1 MNQNNRGILQFEIK
15 KSYFCAR
22 IFDVH
27 FSMISR
33 RIIRTK
39 VLQVLYSH
47 YATEEQSLNNTEK
60 ELFFSIQKTYDLYHL
75 IFGLLLEIADYAES
89 RIEIRRNKHQ
99 PTFEDLHPNTKFISN
114 QMIQLLRSN
123 KQLKTYLEQKKL
135 GWMNYPELIKE
146 LYTFLEE
153 SDMYKSYMF
162 DKSRSFLEDR
172 KLVDRIFMSIILVTE
187 ELYDA
192 LEEMSIFWN
201 DDLEF
206 VITMIQKTLRKF
218 SELSDSNQRLMPM
231 FKDEEDRDFAKDLVR
246 RSILNHD
253 EVRELIQ
260 EHSKNWDMERIAFM
274 DILIMQLALTEFLY
288 FPSIPT
294 KVTLNEYI
302 ELSKFYSTDKSRNF
316 VNGILDKTL
325 KELKEK
331 GKINKIGR
339 GLVGEEE

>member
-1 MNQNNRGILQFEIK
+1 
-15 KSYFCAR
+15 
-22 IFDVH
+22 
-27 FSMISR
+27 MISR

-39 VLQVLYSH
+39 VLQVFYS
-47 YATEEQSLNNTEK
+47 YYSSEENTLSNTEK

-75 IFGLLLEIADYAES
+75 IFGLLLEIADYAEK
-89 RIEIRRNKHQ
+89 RIEIRQNKHQ
-99 PTFEDLHPNTKFISN
+99 PTFEDLHPNKKFVSN

-123 KQLKTYLEQKKL
+123 KQLKLYLEQKKL
-135 GWMNYPELIKE
+135 NWVNYSELVKD

-162 DKSRSFLEDR
+162 DKSKSFIDDR
-172 KLVDRIFMSIILVTE
+172 KLVDKILTNIILVTE
-187 ELYDA
+187 EVYESI
-192 LEEMSIFWN
+192 EEQSIFWN

-218 SELSDSNQRLMPM
+218 SELSDSNQSLMPI
-231 FKDEEDRDFAKDLVR
+231 FKNEEDRDFAKDLLR
-246 RSILNHD
+246 RVIINHD
-253 EVRELIQ
+253 ELRAMIQ
-260 EHSKNWDMERIAFM
+260 EHSKNWDMERIAFV
-274 DILIMQLALTEFLY
+274 DVLIMQLALTEFIY

-316 VNGILDKTL
+316 INGILDKTL